1 MMARWL
7 SLALL
12 LVTLGGVAMASGAEP
27 RVPDGWRFVLPAGK
41 ATAGEQVFVKME
53 CYSCHTVAGRRFG
66 DPARNPGGIGP
77 DLTAAHA
84 RLPREYLAESV
95 VNFQRY
101 VAHGQPL
108 KRYLAADGTSRMGN
122 YNDLLTV
129 RDLLDLVE
137 FLKGIR

>member
-1 MMARWL
+1 MMV
-7 SLALL
+7 LALI
-12 LVTLGGVAMASGAEP
+12 VLGDVAPAAAAEP
-27 RVPDGWRFVLPAGK
+27 RLPRHWRFALPSGTA
-41 ATAGEQVFVKME
+41 AAGEQVFVKME
-53 CYSCHTVAGRRFG
+53 CYSCHTVAGKRFG
-66 DPARNPGGIGP
+66 DPGQNPGGIGP

-95 VNFQRY
+95 VNFERY

-108 KRYLAADGTSRMGN
+108 KGYLAADGTSRMGN

-129 RDLLDLVE
+129 RELLDLVE

>member
-1 MMARWL
+1 MARWL
-7 SLALL
+7 RLALVVALLGDASLA
-12 LVTLGGVAMASGAEP
+12 TAAEP
-27 RVPDGWRFVLPAGK
+27 RLPRNWRFTLPAG
-41 ATAGEQVFVKME
+41 AASAGEQVFVKME
-53 CYSCHTVAGRRFG
+53 CYSCHTVAGKPFG
-66 DPARNPGGIGP
+66 DPAQNPGGIGP

-95 VNFQRY
+95 VNFERY
-101 VAHGQPL
+101 IAHGQY
-108 KRYLAADGTSRMGN
+108 KKGYVAADGTSRMGD

>member
-1 MMARWL
+1 MARWL
-7 SLALL
+7 VLVFVLALGESS
-12 LVTLGGVAMASGAEP
+12 LVTAAEP
-27 RVPDGWRFVLPAGK
+27 RLPPGWRFVLPAG
-41 ATAGEQVFVKME
+41 AAAAGEKVFVKME

-66 DPARNPGGIGP
+66 TASQNPGGIGP

-95 VNFQRY
+95 VNFERFI
-101 VAHGQPL
+101 AHGQY
-108 KRYLAADGTSRMGN
+108 KKGYVAADGTSRMGS

-137 FLKGIR
+137 FLRGIR